1 MFSELL
7 VRNNRLK
14 TKGRYF
20 RLFIVEL
27 QMNNIDKKEAV
38 QPALH
43 VCPLRC
49 AARLPA
55 APGGGGGAGGGGREG
70 ATAARQSQCHEAN
83 SRAVAATG
91 GEAAEVR
98 GGRPG

>member
-38 QPALH
+38 QPALP
-43 VCPLRC
+43 VYPLRC

-55 APGGGGGAGGGGREG
+55 APGEGGAGGGGREG
-70 ATAARQSQCHEAN
+70 AAAARQSQCHEAHG
-83 SRAVAATG
+83 RAFLYLFI
-91 GEAAEVR
+91 
-98 GGRPG
+98 

>member
-55 APGGGGGAGGGGREG
+55 APGGGGGAGGGGQEG
-70 ATAARQSQCHEAN
+70 AVAARQSQCHEAHG
-83 SRAVAATG
+83 RAFLYLFI
-91 GEAAEVR
+91 
-98 GGRPG
+98 